1 MTARQVE
8 IGTFAALLGAMLLLG
23 FLAARW
29 RRPHSLHSLEEW
41 GVGGRAFGNWVTWF
55 LLGGSMYTAY
65 TYIAVPALVY
75 GVGAAGFFAVPFA
88 IISAP
93 MAYVISTRTW
103 SVSHAHGFVTS
114 AEFARA
120 RFGSRGLAALVAV
133 TGIVATLPYIAVQ
146 LVALR
151 AMFATLGV
159 TGEWPLLAAVTVASV
174 CTFRSGLRA
183 PALLS
188 IAKDI
193 LMLWLVLAIVLLVA
207 MSGGWVAAFRGAGER
222 FAADT
227 SPASGLLLPEGGWSG
242 YLTLV
247 LGSALA
253 IFAYPHALTGI
264 LAARDRATVQRN
276 AAALPVY
283 CLALGLL
290 AMLGF
295 FAIGQGVRPVGGDL
309 NTVVP
314 QLFHEVFP
322 AWCAGI
328 GYAAIGVAAL
338 IPAAV
343 MSIAAANLFTR
354 SIYREYLRPDA
365 TPREEARVSRW
376 VSLLAK
382 FGALAAILL
391 LDQEFSIELQLIG
404 GVVVLQTV
412 PAVVLGLWTA
422 WFHRYALAAGLL
434 SGLLTGLVAMYHIP
448 QRAADGRIVKAHF
461 GGSNLPLAQLGVD
474 TRATV
479 YTGLLAL
486 AVNLLV
492 VVAGTLLL
500 RGLRVPAGRDATHPA
515 DYTADAGNAVPR
527 HSDALIDGPTRTRT
541 PAHAAR

>member
-1 MTARQVE
+1 MTDRQLE
-8 IGTFAALLGAMLLLG
+8 IGVFAALLALMLLLG
-23 FLAARW
+23 FYAARW
-29 RRPHSLHSLEEW
+29 RRPHTPQSLEEW

-75 GVGAAGFFAVPFA
+75 GVGAVGFFAVPFA
-88 IISAP
+88 IVTAP

-120 RFGSRGLAALVAV
+120 RFGSRSLAALVAV

-146 LVALR
+146 LIALQ
-151 AMFATLGV
+151 ALLKTLGV
-159 TGEWPLLAAVTVASV
+159 DGEWPLLVAVGVASL
-174 CTFRSGLRA
+174 CTFRAGLRA

-188 IAKDI
+188 IAKDA
-193 LMLWLVLAIVLLVA
+193 LLLWLLLSVALLVA
-207 MSGGWVAAFRGAGER
+207 MSGGWTAAFRGAGTR
-222 FAADT
+222 LDGDT
-227 SPASGLLLPEGGWSG
+227 SPATGLLLPQGGTLG

-247 LGSALA
+247 FGSALA

-276 AAALPVY
+276 TAALPVY

-290 AMLGF
+290 ALLGF

-309 NTVVP
+309 NTVMP
-314 QLFHEVFP
+314 QLFHDAFP

-328 GYAAIGVAAL
+328 AYAAVAVAAL

-354 SIYREYLRPDA
+354 GIYREYLRPHA
-365 TPREEARVSRW
+365 TVAEEAAVSRW

-382 FGALAAILL
+382 VGALAFIVL
-391 LDQEFSIELQLIG
+391 LDPRFSVELQLVG
-404 GVVVLQTV
+404 GVIVLQTV
-412 PAVVLGLWTA
+412 PAVVLGLWTG
-422 WFHRYALAAGLL
+422 WFHRFALVGGLLAGLG
-434 SGLLTGLVAMYHIP
+434 SGVLLLWRVP
-448 QRAADGRIVKAHF
+448 QRAADGSVVKAHF
-461 GGSNLPLAQLGVD
+461 GGSNLPLSELGLGGG
-474 TRATV
+474 AV
-479 YTGLLAL
+479 YVGLLAL

-492 VVAGTLLL
+492 VVAATVLL
-500 RGLRVPAGRDATHPA
+500 RGLRVPGGVDLTRPE
-515 DYTADAGNAVPR
+515 DYYADAGDGAAGR
-527 HSDALIDGPTRTRT
+527 AEELIDGRSARA
-541 PAHAAR
+541 PAHAR

>member
-8 IGTFAALLGAMLLLG
+8 IGTFAVLLGAMLLLG
-23 FLAARW
+23 FFAARW
-29 RRPHSLHSLEEW
+29 RRPPSLHSLEEW

-133 TGIVATLPYIAVQ
+133 TGIVATMPYIAVQ

-159 TGEWPLLAAVTVASV
+159 TGEWPLAAAVAVASV

-193 LMLWLVLAIVLLVA
+193 LLLWLVLAVILLVA

-222 FAADT
+222 FSNDA

-354 SIYREYLRPDA
+354 SVYREYLRPRA
-365 TPREEARVSRW
+365 TPAEEARVSRW

-382 FGALAAILL
+382 FGALLAILL

-412 PAVVLGLWTA
+412 PAVVLGLWTG
-422 WFHRYALAAGLL
+422 WFHRHALIA
-434 SGLLTGLVAMYHIP
+434 GLLTGLGTGLLAMYHIP
-448 QRAADGRIVKAHF
+448 QRAADGRILKAHF
-461 GGSNLPLAQLGVD
+461 GGSNLPLAQLGLD
-474 TRATV
+474 TRASV

-500 RGLRVPAGRDATHPA
+500 RGLRIPAGLDATRPS
-515 DYTADAGNAVPR
+515 DYHADARDTAPR
-527 HSDALIDGPTRTRT
+527 HADALIDGPTRSRS

>member
-8 IGTFAALLGAMLLLG
+8 IGTFTVLLGAMLLLG

-29 RRPHSLHSLEEW
+29 RRPPSLHSLEEW

-88 IISAP
+88 VISAP

-114 AEFARA
+114 AEFTRA
-120 RFGSRGLAALVAV
+120 RFGSRGLAALIAV
-133 TGIVATLPYIAVQ
+133 TGIVATMPYIAVQ

-159 TGEWPLLAAVTVASV
+159 TGEWPLAAAVLVASV

-193 LMLWLVLAIVLLVA
+193 LLLWLVLAVILLVA
-207 MSGGWVAAFRGAGER
+207 MSGGWVAAFRSAGER
-222 FAADT
+222 FTADA
-227 SPASGLLLPEGGWSG
+227 SPASGLQLPEGGWSG

-247 LGSALA
+247 IGSALA

-290 AMLGF
+290 ALLGF

-354 SIYREYLRPDA
+354 SVYREYLRPGA
-365 TPREEARVSRW
+365 TPSEEARVSRW

-382 FGALAAILL
+382 FGALLAILL

-404 GVVVLQTV
+404 GVIVLQTV

-422 WFHRYALAAGLL
+422 WFHRYALVA
-434 SGLLTGLVAMYHIP
+434 GLLTGLFTGLLAMYHIP

-461 GGSNLPLAQLGVD
+461 GGSNLPLSLLGFE
-474 TRATV
+474 TRAAV

-500 RGLRVPAGRDATHPA
+500 RGLRIPGGPDATHPA
-515 DYTADAGNAVPR
+515 DYYADARDAVPR
-527 HSDALIDGPTRTRT
+527 HSDALIDGPTRSRS

>member
-8 IGTFAALLGAMLLLG
+8 IGVFAVLLGAMLILG
-23 FLAARW
+23 FAAARW
-29 RRPHSLHSLEEW
+29 RRPTSLHSLEEW

-88 IISAP
+88 IITAP

-133 TGIVATLPYIAVQ
+133 TGITATLPYIAVQ
-146 LVALR
+146 LVALQ
-151 AMFATLGV
+151 AMFKTLGV
-159 TGEWPLLAAVTVASV
+159 TGEWPLLVAVALASL

-188 IAKDI
+188 IAKDV
-193 LMLWLVLAIVLLVA
+193 LLLWLVLALVLLVA

-222 FAADT
+222 FAADP
-227 SPASGLLLPEGGWSG
+227 SPASSLLLPAGGWIG

-247 LGSALA
+247 AGSALA

-283 CLALGLL
+283 CLALGLV

-328 GYAAIGVAAL
+328 AYAAVGVAAL

-354 SIYREYLRPDA
+354 SIYREYLRPQA
-365 TPREEARVSRW
+365 TPQEEARVSRW

-382 FGALAAILL
+382 FGALAFIMLL
-391 LDQEFSIELQLIG
+391 NPEFSIELQLIG
-404 GVVVLQTV
+404 GVIVLQTV

-422 WFHRYALAAGLL
+422 WFHRWALAAGLL
-434 SGLLTGLVAMYHIP
+434 AGLGSGLLMMYAIP

-461 GGSNLPLAQLGVD
+461 GGSNLPLSQLGFD
-474 TRATV
+474 TRGAV
-479 YTGLLAL
+479 YAGLLAL
-486 AVNLLV
+486 AVNLVV
-492 VVAGTLLL
+492 VVAVTIVL
-500 RGLRVPAGRDATHPA
+500 RALCVPPGVDTTHPD
-515 DYTADAGNAVPR
+515 DYTADAIASAPR
-527 HSDALIDGPTRTRT
+527 HSDILIDGPTRPRVG
-541 PAHAAR
+541 AHAAR

>member
-1 MTARQVE
+1 MTDRQLE
-8 IGTFAALLGAMLLLG
+8 IGVFAALLALMLLLG
-23 FLAARW
+23 FYAARW
-29 RRPHSLHSLEEW
+29 RRPHTPHSLEEW

-65 TYIAVPALVY
+65 TYIAVPALMY
-75 GVGAAGFFAVPFA
+75 GAGAVGFFAVPFA
-88 IISAP
+88 IVTAP

-120 RFGSRGLAALVAV
+120 RFGSRSLAALVAA

-146 LVALR
+146 LIALQ
-151 AMFATLGV
+151 AMLKTLGV
-159 TGEWPLLAAVTVASV
+159 TGEWPLLLAVGVASA
-174 CTFRSGLRA
+174 CTFRAGLRA

-188 IAKDI
+188 IAKDA
-193 LMLWLVLAIVLLVA
+193 LLLWLLLSVALLIA
-207 MSGGWVAAFRGAGER
+207 MSGGWTATFRGAATRLDG
-222 FAADT
+222 DL
-227 SPASGLLLPEGGWSG
+227 SPATGLLLPQGGAPG

-276 AAALPVY
+276 TAALPVY

-290 AMLGF
+290 ALLGF

-314 QLFHEVFP
+314 QLFHEAFP

-328 GYAAIGVAAL
+328 AYAAIAVAAL

-354 SIYREYLRPDA
+354 GVYREYLRPRA
-365 TPREEARVSRW
+365 SSAEEALVSRW

-382 FGALAAILL
+382 VGALAFIVL
-391 LDQEFSIELQLIG
+391 LDPRFSVELQLVG
-404 GVVVLQTV
+404 GVIVLQTV

-422 WFHRYALAAGLL
+422 WFHRFALIGGLL
-434 SGLLTGLVAMYHIP
+434 SGLAAGVLLLWRVP
-448 QRAADGRIVKAHF
+448 QRGADGAVVRAHF
-461 GGSNLPLAQLGVD
+461 GGSNLPLSELGLGWGG
-474 TRATV
+474 AV
-479 YTGLLAL
+479 YVGVLAL

-492 VVAGTLLL
+492 VVGATVVL
-500 RGLRVPAGRDATHPA
+500 RGLRVPAGA
-515 DYTADAGNAVPR
+515 DLTRPEDYHADAGDGAAGR
-527 HSDALIDGPTRTRT
+527 AEDLIDGRSART
-541 PAHAAR
+541 PAHAR

>member
-1 MTARQVE
+1 
-8 IGTFAALLGAMLLLG
+8 MLLLG

-29 RRPHSLHSLEEW
+29 RRPPSLHSLEEW

-93 MAYVISTRTW
+93 LAYVISTRTW

-114 AEFARA
+114 AEFTRA

-133 TGIVATLPYIAVQ
+133 TGIVATMPYIAVQ

-159 TGEWPLLAAVTVASV
+159 TGEWPLAAAVAVASV

-193 LMLWLVLAIVLLVA
+193 LLLWLVLAVILLVA
-207 MSGGWVAAFRGAGER
+207 MSGGWVAAFRSAGER
-222 FAADT
+222 FTADA

-354 SIYREYLRPDA
+354 SVYREYLRPGA
-365 TPREEARVSRW
+365 SPAEEARISRW

-382 FGALAAILL
+382 FGALLAILL

-404 GVVVLQTV
+404 GVIVLQTV
-412 PAVVLGLWTA
+412 PAVVLGLWTG

-434 SGLLTGLVAMYHIP
+434 TGLGTGLLAMYHIP
-448 QRAADGRIVKAHF
+448 QRAADGRILKAHF
-461 GGSNLPLAQLGVD
+461 GGSNLPLAQLGLD

-500 RGLRVPAGRDATHPA
+500 RGLRVPAGLDATRPSDYYADARDAA
-515 DYTADAGNAVPR
+515 PR
-527 HSDALIDGPTRTRT
+527 HSDALIDGPTRSRSRS
-541 PAHAAR
+541 PAHAR